1 MLRCWCSRCGSH
13 AAVQREAGRSHPNRE
28 YAEPALPPQRSA
40 DESFTR
46 FPLHTHATGCLEQ
59 APGKALEGAP
69 PARIPANNVVV
80 CVLFEGLRRRYRPC
94 AGGEVGSGYFVDV
107 FFMITFSSAASRAA
121 ALAGLRPAALTLAL
135 ACALPALAQQPQQA
149 ASAEP
154 VLLAQ
159 NLHAPS
165 LRETVVTATRS
176 EQRLSDLVADISIVD
191 RETIENSAAT
201 GVVDVLARLP
211 GVEISRNGGV
221 GNSANV
227 FLRGAEGRFT
237 AVYIDGVRVDSQST
251 GGAVWEQIPLA
262 HIDRIEVLRGPAAAV
277 YGSDAIG
284 GVIQLFTRKGEGAF
298 SPYVGVGMGT
308 HKTYKMEAGVSG
320 TAGVEGAFDYALG
333 LTRVQSDGYDIKTGA
348 GHNTDKDG
356 YTATSGNARVGF
368 KVNAQHRLDATL
380 LGQYMN
386 SGYDTSPAPVDDRN
400 KNRLRTAGLT
410 WAAQWSEAYTMRLSV
425 TDTLSRYET
434 EPSPYRTETKLRGYL
449 WQNQYRMGAHLFT
462 AALERREDDLN
473 NPALDK
479 WSTTI
484 AKSRAQNAL
493 ALGYGYQAG
502 AHSLQLNL
510 RHDDD
515 SEFGGKNTG
524 SVAYGYAFA
533 PHWRAT
539 ASAGTAFRAPTLYQ
553 RFSQYGDAGLQPE
566 SSRNIEM
573 GLRYAQGSSSFS
585 AVAYRNRVT
594 NLIAFAGGGNCGA
607 AFGCYVNTARA
618 QYKGITLAGS
628 HKLGGVQVHGSVD
641 FQNPRD
647 LGTNKLLARR
657 AKRHA
662 TLGADTQVAGWT
674 MGAELQASGQ
684 RYNEDKNTN
693 RLSGYGLVNLYA
705 SKRIARDFTL
715 LARVDNVADKA
726 YEVARSY
733 VPPGRALYVGL
744 KWAPQR

>member
-1 MLRCWCSRCGSH
+1 MTISSPH
-13 AAVQREAGRSHPNRE
+13 GR
-28 YAEPALPPQRSA
+28 
-40 DESFTR
+40 
-46 FPLHTHATGCLEQ
+46 
-59 APGKALEGAP
+59 
-69 PARIPANNVVV
+69 
-80 CVLFEGLRRRYRPC
+80 
-94 AGGEVGSGYFVDV
+94 
-107 FFMITFSSAASRAA
+107 RAA
-121 ALAGLRPAALTLAL
+121 AHVCLRPAAFTLAL
-135 ACALPALAQQPQQA
+135 ACALPALAQQ
-149 ASAEP
+149 AEP

-165 LRETVVTATRS
+165 LQETVVTATRS
-176 EQRLSDLVADISIVD
+176 EQPLSDLVADVSVVD

-201 GVVDVLARLP
+201 GVVDLLARLP
-211 GVEISRNGGV
+211 GVQISRNGGI

-262 HIDRIEVLRGPAAAV
+262 QIDRIEVLRGPAAAV

-298 SPYVGVGMGT
+298 APYVGVGIGT
-308 HKTYKMEAGVSG
+308 HNLRKIDAGVSG
-320 TAGVEGAFDYALG
+320 SAGVDGAFDYALG
-333 LTRVQSDGYDIKTGA
+333 LTRTQSDGYDIKSGA
-348 GHNTDKDG
+348 GHNTDKDD
-356 YTATSGNARVGF
+356 YSATSGNARVGF

-434 EPSPYRTETKLRGYL
+434 QPSLYRTETTLRGYL
-449 WQNQYRMGAHLFT
+449 WQNEVRLGAHLFS
-462 AALERREDDLN
+462 AALERREDALN
-473 NPALDK
+473 NPALDP

-484 AKSRAQNAL
+484 DKNRAQNAL
-493 ALGYGYQAG
+493 ALGYGYHAG
-502 AHSLQLNL
+502 AHTLQLNL
-510 RHDDD
+510 RHDND
-515 SEFGGKNTG
+515 SEFGGKSTG

-533 PHWRAT
+533 PSWRAT

-553 RFSQYGDAGLQPE
+553 RFSDYGDASLQPE
-566 SSRNIEM
+566 NSRNLEL
-573 GLRYAQGSSSFS
+573 GLKWAEGSSSFS
-585 AVAYRNRVT
+585 ATLYRNNVS
-594 NLIAFAGGGNCGA
+594 NLITWVGLQGTCPGNSGPYG
-607 AFGCYVNTARA
+607 GCYASVGKAR
-618 QYKGITLAGS
+618 YEGITLAGS
-628 HKLGGVQVHGSVD
+628 HKLAGVQVHGSVD

-647 LGTNKLLARR
+647 LDTGKQLARR
-657 AKRHA
+657 AKRYA

-684 RYNEDKNTN
+684 RFDDAKNTKV
-693 RLSGYGLVNLYA
+693 LGGYGLVNLYA

-715 LARVDNVADKA
+715 LARVDNLADKA
-726 YEVARSY
+726 YEVARTY
-733 VPPGRALYVGL
+733 VPPGRTLYVGL
-744 KWAPQR
+744 KWAPQP